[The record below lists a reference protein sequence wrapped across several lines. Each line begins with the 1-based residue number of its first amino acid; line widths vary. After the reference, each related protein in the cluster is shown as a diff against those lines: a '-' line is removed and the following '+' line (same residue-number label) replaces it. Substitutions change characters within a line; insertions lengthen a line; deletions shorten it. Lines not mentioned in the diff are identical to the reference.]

1 MNKEQISTAVVSVVR
16 AHMEPDVELSDES
29 GDVRLADLGID
40 SMRLISMILMLE
52 DKIGLDFEHVVGL
65 QPPRTVD
72 DLISV
77 AVRGCAVKL

>member
-1 MNKEQISTAVVSVVR
+1 MNKEQIFTEVVSVVR
-16 AHMEPDVELSDES
+16 THMEPHVELSAEL
-29 GDVRLADLGID
+29 GDVRLVDLGID

-72 DLISV
+72 DLVSV
-77 AVRGCAVKL
+77 AIRGCAVKL